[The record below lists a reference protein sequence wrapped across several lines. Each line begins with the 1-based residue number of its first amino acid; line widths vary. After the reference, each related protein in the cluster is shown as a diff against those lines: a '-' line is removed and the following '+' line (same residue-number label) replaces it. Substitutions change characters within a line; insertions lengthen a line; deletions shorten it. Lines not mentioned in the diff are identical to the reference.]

1 MSIFKEAGIPGLNF
15 AYIGGVSKYHSQRDD
30 IASVD
35 EGSLNHQGSYALALA
50 RHFGNL
56 DFENSKQGNAIYF
69 NTIGSGI
76 VHYPAWLSLPLSG
89 LVILALFY
97 VVWLGLH

>member
-1 MSIFKEAGIPGLNF
+1 MRIVEALIGSAPLN
-15 AYIGGVSKYHSQRDD
+15 AVRQVRRSS
-30 IASVD
+30 